1 MNKVTLLAIL
11 TVLPYSAIAAPDS
24 DQGLLEAA
32 LQERAEII
40 ERDFERK
47 LSQIFDSSAKTPPSL
62 TEEALADESQERSH
76 HPRLLRLAE
85 IITR

>member
-11 TVLPYSAIAAPDS
+11 TVLPYSAMAAPDN

-47 LSQIFDSSAKTPPSL
+47 LSQIFDSSAMTPPSL
-62 TEEALADESQERSH
+62 TEEVFAEESQERSH